1 MLQRVREIVGMRMHA
16 TDGDIGHVHD
26 VYLDDLDWRVRYF
39 HVDTRH
45 WFLGRH
51 VLLAPTAVQSVDWE
65 RGRIE
70 VAITREELRS
80 SPDIDSHKPVSRQHD
95 LPLSEYIQWPFAAS
109 ESLWEGEALA
119 ARLHT
124 LLIEMHGS
132 EAAASPEQPK
142 DDPHLWS
149 ARALHHYQVQ
159 TDNAEL
165 GRVSDLVV
173 EPDAWA
179 IRYLV
184 VDKGGPVHAHRFL
197 VSVNAVH
204 KISWDPKLVK
214 VALGDE
220 PNGGPDVSR
229 DANC

>member
-1 MLQRVREIVGMRMHA
+1 MILISGVRARC
-16 TDGDIGHVHD
+16 
-26 VYLDDLDWRVRYF
+26 
-39 HVDTRH
+39 
-45 WFLGRH
+45 
-51 VLLAPTAVQSVDWE
+51 
-65 RGRIE
+65 
-70 VAITREELRS
+70 ITIRSKRTMRS
-80 SPDIDSHKPVSRQHD
+80 S
-95 LPLSEYIQWPFAAS
+95 
-109 ESLWEGEALA
+109 
-119 ARLHT
+119 
-124 LLIEMHGS
+124 
-132 EAAASPEQPK
+132 
-142 DDPHLWS
+142 
-149 ARALHHYQVQ
+149 
-159 TDNAEL
+159 